1 MLNTSEDAF
10 NLGSDK
16 AGTLALCSSLENFA
30 LSYFHSDLG
39 NITWYIVTIDSGIIG
54 CHESSLRHKN

>member
-39 NITWYIVTIDSGIIG
+39 NIT
-54 CHESSLRHKN
+54 